1 MKIRFFI
8 GIFFVSAATL
18 CLEISLTRYFSVS
31 QQYHFAF
38 LVVSIAFLGYGS
50 AGSFL
55 SISQKLSAADKE
67 KVLTSAAIL
76 FSFTILLSFFIC
88 NAIPFDFIKLSW
100 ENTQI
105 FTILLYYVVLSFPFF
120 FAGVIISFA
129 IARTASMVNTIYF
142 FDLLGAGT
150 GTLLAV
156 LIYHPKGDKGVFV
169 IISFLVLIAALLF
182 SPKKPLVFKYIIFS
196 LLSVEIG
203 LFVAGPSW
211 LAFRI
216 SDFKALPVS
225 LRYPDAKHLFTKWN
239 SMSRV
244 DIIDSPAVR
253 YAPGL
258 SLLYNKSLPHQL
270 GLLVDGGELNAI
282 THVKD
287 WDDPALEF
295 IAYLPSSFPYRFQDR
310 SRVLI
315 LEPKGGLDVLAA
327 LYYRASHVSVI
338 EGNPLINDILQRE
351 LADYSGQ
358 IYQMESVHSTSS
370 TSRSA
375 LKKKNGDFDLVVF
388 SLADVFGS
396 AGTGQFGFGE
406 NYLYTEESFMDAFHQ
421 LSDEGIAS
429 MTLYLLPPPRQEIR
443 LLATWIEILRRTVD
457 FPDQH
462 LIVIRSWG
470 TISFFIKK
478 SPYSAREIKT
488 LKDFCETYFVDLVF
502 YPGIKPEE
510 ANIYNRYEEPLY
522 YNFTHQLLSSSGHQS
537 FYKDYLFQVEPV
549 VDDRPFF
556 ANFFKLSKIKATFTV
571 LGQKWLPFLQGEFLV
586 LLLFVQAICVAFI
599 LVWVPV
605 LLLRKH
611 SRSKYPDFKKILL
624 YFGLIGM
631 SFMFVEITLIQK
643 FILFLGHPLYS
654 TALTIFALLF
664 SSGIGSLLSKKL
676 LGHHPK
682 KNVIFPLLSAACLI
696 LGYTLVL
703 PVLFKSMIG
712 WALLPKLFLSFCLIF
727 PLGFMMGFPFP
738 TGIRFLARTE
748 RAIIPWA
755 WATNA
760 FSSVVNSIA
769 ALMFAFWVGYNCVLV
784 LAAIGYLIAPL
795 LLGFAGH
802 GDKGHT

>member
-1 MKIRFFI
+1 MKIRFFV
-8 GIFFVSAATL
+8 GIFLVSAATL
-18 CLEISLTRYFSVS
+18 CLEITLTRYFSVS

-55 SISQKLSAADKE
+55 SVSQKMSAADKE
-67 KVLTSAAIL
+67 KFLSSAAIL
-76 FSFTILLSFFIC
+76 FSSTILLSFFIC
-88 NAIPFDFIKLSW
+88 NTIPFDFIKLSW
-100 ENTQI
+100 DNWQI
-105 FTILLYYVVLSFPFF
+105 FIILFYYVVLSFPFF
-120 FAGVIISFA
+120 FAGIIISFA
-129 IARTASMVNTIYF
+129 ISRTASKVNTIYF
-142 FDLLGAGT
+142 FDLLGAGA
-150 GTLLAV
+150 GSLLAV
-156 LIYHPKGDKGVFV
+156 FIYLPKGDKGVFV
-169 IISFLVLIAALLF
+169 LISFFVLLAALLF
-182 SPKKPLVFKYIIFS
+182 SPKKPPIFKYIIFS
-196 LLSVEIG
+196 LLAVEIG
-203 LFVAGPSW
+203 FFVAGPSW

-225 LRYPDAKHLFTKWN
+225 LKYPDAKHLFTRWN
-239 SMSRV
+239 SISRV

-295 IAYLPSSFPYRFQDR
+295 ISYLPSSFPYQSLGRP
-310 SRVLI
+310 RVLV

-327 LYYRASHVSVI
+327 LYYRASHVDVI
-338 EGNPLINDILQRE
+338 EDNPLIDDILKRQ

-358 IYQMESVHSTSS
+358 IYQREDVRSTSS

-375 LKKKNGDFDLVVF
+375 LKKKKGDFDLIVF

-396 AGTGQFGFGE
+396 AGTGQFGIGE
-406 NYLYTEESFMDAFHQ
+406 NYLYTEESFLDAFHK

-429 MTLYLLPPPRQEIR
+429 MTIYLLPPPRQEIR

-457 FPDQH
+457 LPDQH

-470 TISFFIKK
+470 TISFFVKK
-478 SPYSAREIKT
+478 SPYTTQEINTLQNFCKT
-488 LKDFCETYFVDLVF
+488 CLFDLVF

-522 YNFTHQLLSSSGHQS
+522 YNYTQRLLSTSGQQS
-537 FYKDYLFQVEPV
+537 FYRDYLFQVEPV

-556 ANFFKLSKIKATFTV
+556 ANFFKLSKIKATFSI
-571 LGQKWLPFLQGEFLV
+571 LGKKWLPFLQGEFLV
-586 LLLFVQAICVAFI
+586 LLLFVQAIGVAFI

-605 LLLRKH
+605 LFLRKYDRPKNPH
-611 SRSKYPDFKKILL
+611 LKKILL
-624 YFGLIGM
+624 YFSLIGM

-676 LGHHPK
+676 LGHNPR
-682 KNVIFPLLSAACLI
+682 KNIIFPLLFVACLI
-696 LGYTLVL
+696 LGYTLIL
-703 PVLFKSMIG
+703 PVFFKSMIG
-712 WALLPKLFLSFCLIF
+712 WALFPKLFLSFCLIF

-738 TGIRFLARTE
+738 TGIRFLAGAE
-748 RAIIPWA
+748 KGIIPWA

-769 ALMFAFWVGYNCVLV
+769 ALMIAFWGGFNFVLV
-784 LAAIGYLIAPL
+784 LAAVGYLIAPL

-802 GDKGHT
+802 GNKGHS